1 MDRLILRQ
9 IEFWGHCGVTE
20 AEREVGQRLSVDVE
34 VTYEAPVPPPSSLTD
49 VVDYARLASDVVRLG
64 QSCREALIE
73 ALAER
78 LAQYLLR
85 QTEQTTQP
93 LRGVSVL
100 VRLTKWPPCEGL
112 HGGVTVEIRRGLPR
126 ACS

>member
-34 VTYEAPVPPPSSLTD
+34 VAYPAPQSPPSSLDD
-49 VVDYARLASDVVRLG
+49 VVDYARLVNDVVRLG
-64 QSCREALIE
+64 QSCREAIIE

-78 LAQYLLR
+78 LAQYLLQQIG
-85 QTEQTTQP
+85 QTNRH
-93 LRGVSVL
+93 LRGVSVR

-112 HGGVTVEIRRGLPR
+112 HGGVTIEICRPSLP
-126 ACS
+126 